1 MAGSPLSIIAGALV
15 GLGVAAGGYFIGTGY
30 YDAHMGNRVV
40 SVKGLS
46 ERNVTADLAFWPI
59 RFVATGNDL
68 TEVQGKIRA
77 DAEAIRAFLGKYGF
91 EDASIE
97 LQSLQVTDVAA
108 QPYRS
113 GPIDNRFIISQL
125 LMLRSEEVE
134 KVAEAARSAS
144 ELVEAGVIL
153 SSDMGPSQPI
163 YLFKSLAELKPEMLD
178 EATARAREA
187 AQSFA
192 EDSDSKLGGI
202 KRANQG
208 VFQILARDQAPGISE
223 SSQIAKRVRVV
234 SSIDY
239 FLVD

>member
-1 MAGSPLSIIAGALV
+1 M
-15 GLGVAAGGYFIGTGY
+15 
-30 YDAHMGNRVV
+30 
-40 SVKGLS
+40 
-46 ERNVTADLAFWPI
+46 
-59 RFVATGNDL
+59 
-68 TEVQGKIRA
+68 
-77 DAEAIRAFLGKYGF
+77 
-91 EDASIE
+91 
-97 LQSLQVTDVAA
+97 TDVAA

>member
-77 DAEAIRAFLGKYGF
+77 DAQAIREFLGKYGF

>member
-1 MAGSPLSIIAGALV
+1 MAGSPLSIIAGALI

-68 TEVQGKIRA
+68 GQVQGKIRA
-77 DAEAIRAFLGKYGF
+77 DAKTIRDFLADYGF
-91 EDASIE
+91 EAANIE
-97 LQSLQVTDVAA
+97 LQSPQVTDVAA

-113 GPIDNRFIISQL
+113 GPIENRFIISQL
-125 LMLRSEEVE
+125 LMLRSQDVE

-144 ELVEAGVIL
+144 DLVERGVIL

-192 EDSDSKLGGI
+192 EDSGSKLGGI

-223 SSQIAKRVRVV
+223 SDQIAKTVRVV

>member
-153 SSDMGPSQPI
+153 SSDMGPSQP
-163 YLFKSLAELKPEMLD
+163 
-178 EATARAREA
+178 
-187 AQSFA
+187 
-192 EDSDSKLGGI
+192 
-202 KRANQG
+202 RANQG

>member
-77 DAEAIRAFLGKYGF
+77 DAQAIRAFLGKYGF
-91 EDASIE
+91 EDAGIE

>member
-91 EDASIE
+91 EDAGIE

>member
-1 MAGSPLSIIAGALV
+1 MAGSPLSILAGALV

-77 DAEAIRAFLGKYGF
+77 DAQAIREFLGKYGF

>member
-77 DAEAIRAFLGKYGF
+77 DAEAIREFLGKYGF

-134 KVAEAARSAS
+134 KVAQAARSAS